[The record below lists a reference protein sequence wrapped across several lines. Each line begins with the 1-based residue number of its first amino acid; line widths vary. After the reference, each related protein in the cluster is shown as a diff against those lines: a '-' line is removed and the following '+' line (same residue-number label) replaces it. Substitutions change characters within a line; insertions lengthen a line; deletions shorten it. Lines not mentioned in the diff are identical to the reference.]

1 MNATERCTAIIHHE
15 EPDRLPI
22 YLMGFPPYS
31 KVFKEFRAK
40 ENELFDSDYG
50 GNDDN
55 ILLTPLGDFTM
66 RYFFGG
72 EVEMCGVGM
81 IYGVYNHALNED
93 GTISDD
99 PLFPITVIPV
109 KKPIILTILVLRR
122 N

>member
-1 MNATERCTAIIHHE
+1 MKLDSDTMNATERCTAIIHHE

-72 EVEMCGVGM
+72 EVGDVWSG
-81 IYGVYNHALNED
+81 
-93 GTISDD
+93 DD
-99 PLFPITVIPV
+99 LWC
-109 KKPIILTILVLRR
+109 L
-122 N
+122 